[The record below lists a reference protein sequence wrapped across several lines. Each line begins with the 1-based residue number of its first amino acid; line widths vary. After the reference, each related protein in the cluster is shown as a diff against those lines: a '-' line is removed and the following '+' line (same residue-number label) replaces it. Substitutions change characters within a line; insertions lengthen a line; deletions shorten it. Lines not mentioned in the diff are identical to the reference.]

1 MMFELRQDHRLEYSV
16 KTRVI
21 LELQKFPATVRE
33 LERAGCGSLTS
44 IKRVVKQLEDAGE
57 ATRMGRE
64 YGKMSSTR
72 YALRKG
78 AGYKF
83 L

>member
-1 MMFELRQDHRLEYSV
+1 MTFELRQDHRFEYSV

-21 LELQKFPATVRE
+21 MELQKFPATVRE

-44 IKRVVKQLEDAGE
+44 IKRVVKQLADAGE
-57 ATRMGRE
+57 VTRLGRV
-64 YGKMSSTR
+64 YGKKDPAT

>member
-1 MMFELRQDHRLEYSV
+1 MALAMRQSFEYTV

-21 LELQKFPATVRE
+21 MELQKFPATVRE

-44 IKRVVKQLEDAGE
+44 IKRVVKQLVDARE
-57 ATRMGRE
+57 VTCTGRL
-64 YGKMSSTR
+64 YGKKDSTR
-72 YALRKG
+72 YALRTG
-78 AGYKF
+78 ARYKF